1 MPPYTPSFVNYGND
15 SDGHRNSLGLGF
27 TSPLLDTIS
36 KSKSKIQDWVDYEKS
51 KMDSKAES
59 YRETLME
66 QETII
71 KSQVAELAIVQRE
84 RGMDDEMVER
94 VNENDDDDHRENI
107 AVQKQSLE
115 EQSAKVRIDIM
126 KLKTERDN
134 RARRVQDI
142 SLEESKQRMRAS
154 DAAAL
159 KRSAEE
165 SKKTTIDDLTRGVV
179 NYKKL
184 GLDFTQMEQDSGLKL
199 NFTEID
205 PDDPSKNFSF
215 VLLVNDDEKYDIA
228 NCNPQIDA
236 MELEDILEE
245 LNESGGEDISILARR
260 MRRAFKEVCAFKD
273 VRESA

>member
-15 SDGHRNSLGLGF
+15 SDGHKNSLGLGF

-84 RGMDDEMVER
+84 RGMDDEMVKC

-165 SKKTTIDDLTRGVV
+165 SKKTTIDDLTQGVV

>member
-1 MPPYTPSFVNYGND
+1 MPPYTPAFVNYGND
-15 SDGHRNSLGLGF
+15 SGGHKNSLGLGF
-27 TSPLLDTIS
+27 TSPLLENIS
-36 KSKSKIQDWVDYEKS
+36 KSKSKIQDWVDHEKS

-59 YRETLME
+59 YRETLLE
-66 QETII
+66 QERII
-71 KSQVAELAIVQRE
+71 QSQVGELAIVQRE
-84 RGMDDEMVER
+84 RGMDDEIVKC
-94 VNENDDDDHRENI
+94 VTENDDDHRENI

-115 EQSAKVRIDIM
+115 DQSAKVQIDIM

-184 GLDFTQMEQDSGLKL
+184 GLDFTQTGQDSELTL

-228 NCNPQIDA
+228 NCKPQIDA

>member
-165 SKKTTIDDLTRGVV
+165 SKKTTIDDLTQGVV